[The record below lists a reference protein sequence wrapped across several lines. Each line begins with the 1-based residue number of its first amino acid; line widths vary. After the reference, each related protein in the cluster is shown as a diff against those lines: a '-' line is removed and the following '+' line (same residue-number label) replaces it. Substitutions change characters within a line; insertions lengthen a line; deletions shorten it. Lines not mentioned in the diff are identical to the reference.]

1 MVLALNRN
9 SKASFYVINDDEE
22 EIYLLF
28 AQTEKYRI
36 EIAQDDWWTVIN
48 LLVIETTDNTDSS
61 CSSITEYRKSGAP
74 TLPYRIVPPMVLL
87 GPVLEFPP

>member
-1 MVLALNRN
+1 MVLALNKN

-48 LLVIETTDNTDSS
+48 LLVIETTDSTDSS
-61 CSSITEYRKSGAP
+61 CSSSTEYRKSGA
-74 TLPYRIVPPMVLL
+74 Y
-87 GPVLEFPP
+87 

>member
-74 TLPYRIVPPMVLL
+74 TLPNPISTS
-87 GPVLEFPP
+87 

>member
-61 CSSITEYRKSGAP
+61 CSSNTEYRKSGA
-74 TLPYRIVPPMVLL
+74 Y
-87 GPVLEFPP
+87 